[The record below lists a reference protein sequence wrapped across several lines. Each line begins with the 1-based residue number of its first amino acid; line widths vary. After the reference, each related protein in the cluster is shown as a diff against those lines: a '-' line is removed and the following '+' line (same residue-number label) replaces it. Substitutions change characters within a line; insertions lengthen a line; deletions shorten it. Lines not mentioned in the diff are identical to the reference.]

1 MGHYEEFKA
10 VLGTA
15 KNEHDVDAYL
25 KKHKE
30 LLRGIGGLYWNCMVI
45 QPEFPIGTKY
55 RADFIILCAC
65 SGCWKCVLIEIQ
77 SSTTAIFNKNH
88 QFSRELNEAYN
99 QLADWKSYIKMNE
112 TAFRNQLASL
122 LKGEAARCSNA
133 AIHIWAETEIRDP
146 MTVVEFE
153 YRVII
158 GRRSSLDLDDNRRR
172 NFLGFEIITYDRLLD
187 YAKRCD
193 VAEAETKA
201 LQE

>member
-1 MGHYEEFKA
+1 MGRYEELKT
-10 VLGTA
+10 VLDTA

-45 QPEFPIGTKY
+45 QPEFSIGTKY

-77 SSTTAIFNKNH
+77 SSTTVIFNKNH

-172 NFLGFEIITYDRLLD
+172 NFLGLEIITYDRLLD

-193 VAEAETKA
+193 VAEAEAKK